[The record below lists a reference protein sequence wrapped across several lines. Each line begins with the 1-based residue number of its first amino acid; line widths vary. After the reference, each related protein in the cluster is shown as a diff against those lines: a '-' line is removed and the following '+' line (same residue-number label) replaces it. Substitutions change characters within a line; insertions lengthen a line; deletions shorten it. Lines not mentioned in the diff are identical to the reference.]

1 MSAIPTSRRQGPES
15 RGIAFTSGCSAQRW
29 CPRSVGRHFIQMK
42 RRPQMA
48 LIHTVSIAL
57 LKKLGLHCRFQSTGR
72 PTAPL
77 GSRILSDPSRV
88 FEHNMWDHM
97 QWTPEQEALARQ
109 KAEENSS
116 VKVSIEEQVK
126 YDKDACSYW
135 NEFYRAH
142 QNKFFKDRRWLFME
156 FPELLPHRT
165 HECNEVVLEPEKTS
179 ILFSAVCS
187 QMQTKLD
194 SVYKTYAEQ
203 AVETVRKQNL
213 QRTNDDMNMEHK
225 GQDWKWMDRQKNQGY
240 FPGIDFN
247 FKIFEVGCGAGNSVF
262 PILSKIRDSSTF
274 LYCCDF
280 STHAVH
286 LVTCHPLYN
295 ASQCHAFVHDM
306 CDEATSTYPFP
317 DGSIDVILLVF
328 VLSSI
333 HPERM
338 QMVINRLSK
347 LLKPGGMIL
356 FRDYGRYDLS
366 QLRLKK
372 VTQVMR
378 NSMTNVPENHD
389 DCRCLFG
396 NFYVRGD
403 GTRVYF
409 FTNEEIARI
418 FISAGLKEV
427 QNVMDRRLQVNR
439 KKKVAMHRVWVQCK
453 YQKPFTKDLH

>member
-1 MSAIPTSRRQGPES
+1 
-15 RGIAFTSGCSAQRW
+15 
-29 CPRSVGRHFIQMK
+29 MK

-48 LIHTVSIAL
+48 LIHMVSITL
-57 LKKLGLHCRFQSTGR
+57 LRKPGLQCRFQSTQR
-72 PTAPL
+72 PTVPL

-88 FEHNMWDHM
+88 FEHNMWDHI
-97 QWTPEQEALARQ
+97 QWTPEQEDLARQ

-116 VKVSIEEQVK
+116 VKVSMEEQVK
-126 YDKDACSYW
+126 YDKDASSYW
-135 NEFYRAH
+135 DEFYRAH
-142 QNKFFKDRRWLFME
+142 QNKFFKDRRWLFLE

-165 HECNEVVLEPEKTS
+165 HKYNEVVLESKNTS
-179 ILFSAVCS
+179 ILCS
-187 QMQTKLD
+187 HVSLQTQTKLVGISRTQAKKTFETLRNAD
-194 SVYKTYAEQ
+194 SVE
-203 AVETVRKQNL
+203 
-213 QRTNDDMNMEHK
+213 RTIDGMELEHK
-225 GQDWKWMDRQKNQGY
+225 TQDWKWTDRQKKQGY
-240 FPGIDFN
+240 FPGIDST

-262 PILSKIRDSSTF
+262 PILSKVRDPSTF

-280 STHAVH
+280 SAYAVD
-286 LVTCHPLYN
+286 LVMSHPLYN
-295 ASQCHAFVHDM
+295 ASQCYAFVHDL
-306 CDEATSTYPFP
+306 CDEASSTYPFP

-333 HPERM
+333 HPVRM

-372 VTQVMR
+372 G
-378 NSMTNVPENHD
+378 
-389 DCRCLFG
+389 RCLFG

-409 FTNEEIARI
+409 FTKEIAHI

-427 QNVMDRRLQVNR
+427 QNLMDRRLQVNR
-439 KKKVAMHRVWVQCK
+439 KKKIAMHRVWVQCK
-453 YQKPFTKDLH
+453 YQKPFTNDLN